1 MLTRVHSIH
10 AILIQRRKLFGD
22 HRHHAAT
29 IHRGYAPQVHRR
41 HTRGQRC
48 NPTEHPAAAAANPV
62 TTRSVIDNSPVT
74 TRSRIDNSPAPA
86 GSTRISTGPTRAD
99 DNTPTATTATSAVTH
114 ITARP
119 GEHPLAGHAF
129 NQARRYANSAARHA
143 GRANANAAPAA
154 RTTRT
159 DPVNFAQAGR
169 ANAAPAART
178 TQTDPVNSAQ
188 AGGGTNP
195 TTKHPISTD
204 ARNPKHRPTAGP
216 QQTRLRKQDRNGPKR
231 QTHTEPAAIHTAQLK
246 CNLPSYPRTS
256 RRNHKQYI

>member
-1 MLTRVHSIH
+1 MLARVHIIH
-10 AILIQRRKLFGD
+10 AILIQRRQLFRG

-48 NPTEHPAAAAANPV
+48 NPAEHPAAAAANPV
-62 TTRSVIDNSPVT
+62 TTRSVIDNSPAI
-74 TRSRIDNSPAPA
+74 TRPLIDNSPAPA
-86 GSTRISTGPTRAD
+86 GSTRIATGSTRAD
-99 DNTPTATTATSAVTH
+99 DNTHTATTAASTVTH

-159 DPVNFAQAGR
+159 DPGNFAQAGC
-169 ANAAPAART
+169 ANADPAPAART
-178 TQTDPVNSAQ
+178 TQTDPGNSAQ
-188 AGGGTNP
+188 AGCANP

-216 QQTRLRKQDRNGPKR
+216 QQPRLRKQDRNGPKR
-231 QTHTEPAAIHTAQLK
+231 QTHTEHAAIHTAQLK
-246 CNLPSYPRTS
+246 DNMP
-256 RRNHKQYI
+256 